1 MDLRVLAIFVI
12 VAFLHPMTT
21 KVTILCYYFLS
32 IESLGASLNRSIAD
46 LTYLLFYLFLARAHG
61 TYCKS
66 YSCFLMWLYA
76 LCYNFLI
83 DAASNPQ
90 SLPRGYS
97 KSYMSV

>member
-66 YSCFLMWLYA
+66 DTVASLCGSMLYVTT
-76 LCYNFLI
+76 
-83 DAASNPQ
+83 
-90 SLPRGYS
+90 SL
-97 KSYMSV
+97 